1 MKKRI
6 AVFLAAL
13 MLLSLC
19 GCKSKAAKE
28 TDELILKIGEVTASS
43 TDEVERAQ
51 GAYDAL
57 SDKEKTQVENY
68 AVLEQAQKDLAE
80 AKRARAISEFE
91 KFAKNTPYKAKEG
104 GSLFEVD
111 TELIEKYAARASE
124 LREMGVTDEEC
135 PALLYADMVREVEK
149 YDTYEGLGAAILLS
163 GSHITQALEYRTI
176 AFNAVSN
183 RIGYAGSLDYTTYDK
198 ATDNIENGIDELD
211 AAIAAVDGVVD
222 MNAYGVKT
230 YIDGI
235 KTMREWY
242 EQILDAF
249 YDLYIYDS
257 TTKMLKVLNEAPSD
271 SGLSDDAI
279 AVMNETN
286 DIIADYSALKTKL
299 DEKHAE
305 LFG

>member
-1 MKKRI
+1 MKKWI
-6 AVFLAAL
+6 AVVLAAL

-51 GAYDAL
+51 SAYDAL

-68 AVLEQAQKDLAE
+68 ALLEQAQKDLAE

-111 TELIEKYAARASE
+111 TELVEKYIEKAAD

-135 PALLYADMVREVEK
+135 PALLYADMVAEIGEYAK
-149 YDTYEGLGAAILLS
+149 YADAELVVILLYS
-163 GSHITQALEYRTI
+163 KVLTALQYEADSYS
-176 AFNAVSN
+176 A
-183 RIGYAGSLDYTTYDK
+183 TTESVKLIQK
-198 ATDNIENGIDELD
+198 AIDELD
-211 AAIAAVDGVVD
+211 AGIAAVDGAID

-230 YIDGI
+230 LMDAVQELHD
-235 KTMREWY
+235 KY
-242 EQILDAF
+242 ETLHDAYSDYYLGNDVTALLGLIASGTVDASKVGVSEEAMAILSEVSAK
-249 YDLYIYDS
+249 S
-257 TTKMLKVLNEAPSD
+257 NEIVELD
-271 SGLSDDAI
+271 
-279 AVMNETN
+279 
-286 DIIADYSALKTKL
+286 KKL

>member
-68 AVLEQAQKDLAE
+68 ALLEQAQKDLAE

-111 TELIEKYAARASE
+111 TELVEKYIEKAAD

-135 PALLYADMVREVEK
+135 PALLYADMVAEIGEYAK
-149 YDTYEGLGAAILLS
+149 YADAELVVILLYS
-163 GSHITQALEYRTI
+163 KVLTALQYEADSYS
-176 AFNAVSN
+176 A
-183 RIGYAGSLDYTTYDK
+183 TTESVKLIQK
-198 ATDNIENGIDELD
+198 AIDELD
-211 AAIAAVDGVVD
+211 AGIAAVDGAID

-230 YIDGI
+230 LMDAVQELHD
-235 KTMREWY
+235 KY
-242 EQILDAF
+242 ETLHDAYSDYYLGNDVTALLGLIASGTVDASKVGVSEEAMAILSEVSAK
-249 YDLYIYDS
+249 S
-257 TTKMLKVLNEAPSD
+257 NEIVELD
-271 SGLSDDAI
+271 
-279 AVMNETN
+279 
-286 DIIADYSALKTKL
+286 KKL

>member
-28 TDELILKIGEVTASS
+28 TDELILKIDEVTASS

-51 GAYDAL
+51 SAYDAL

-68 AVLEQAQKDLAE
+68 ALLEQAQKDLAE

-111 TELIEKYAARASE
+111 TELVEKYIEKAAD

-135 PALLYADMVREVEK
+135 PALLYADMVAEIGEYAK
-149 YDTYEGLGAAILLS
+149 YADAELIVILLYS
-163 GSHITQALEYRTI
+163 KVLTALQYEADSYS
-176 AFNAVSN
+176 A
-183 RIGYAGSLDYTTYDK
+183 TTESVKLIQK
-198 ATDNIENGIDELD
+198 AIDELD
-211 AAIAAVDGVVD
+211 AGIAAVDGAID

-230 YIDGI
+230 LMDAVQELHD
-235 KTMREWY
+235 KY
-242 EQILDAF
+242 ETLHDAYSDYYLGNDVTALLGLIASGTVDASKVGVSEEAMAILSEVSAK
-249 YDLYIYDS
+249 S
-257 TTKMLKVLNEAPSD
+257 NEIVELD
-271 SGLSDDAI
+271 
-279 AVMNETN
+279 
-286 DIIADYSALKTKL
+286 KKL

>member
-51 GAYDAL
+51 SAYDAL

-68 AVLEQAQKDLAE
+68 ALLEQAQKDLAE
-80 AKRARAISEFE
+80 PKRARAISEFE

-135 PALLYADMVREVEK
+135 PALHYADMVAEIGEYAK
-149 YDTYEGLGAAILLS
+149 YADAELIVILLYS
-163 GSHITQALEYRTI
+163 KVLTALQYEADSYS
-176 AFNAVSN
+176 A
-183 RIGYAGSLDYTTYDK
+183 TTESVKLIQK
-198 ATDNIENGIDELD
+198 AIDELD
-211 AAIAAVDGVVD
+211 AGIAAVDGAID

-230 YIDGI
+230 LMDAVQELHD
-235 KTMREWY
+235 KY
-242 EQILDAF
+242 ETLHDAYSDYYLGNDVTALLGLIASGTVDASKVGVSEEAMAILSEVSAK
-249 YDLYIYDS
+249 S
-257 TTKMLKVLNEAPSD
+257 NEIVELD
-271 SGLSDDAI
+271 
-279 AVMNETN
+279 
-286 DIIADYSALKTKL
+286 KKL

>member
-6 AVFLAAL
+6 AVFLAAV

-51 GAYDAL
+51 SAYDAL

-68 AVLEQAQKDLAE
+68 ALLEQAQKDLAE

-135 PALLYADMVREVEK
+135 PALLYADMVAEIGEYAK
-149 YDTYEGLGAAILLS
+149 YADAELIVILLYS
-163 GSHITQALEYRTI
+163 KVLTALQYEADSYS
-176 AFNAVSN
+176 A
-183 RIGYAGSLDYTTYDK
+183 TTESVKLIQK
-198 ATDNIENGIDELD
+198 AIDELD
-211 AAIAAVDGVVD
+211 AGIAAVDGAID

-230 YIDGI
+230 LMDAVQELHD
-235 KTMREWY
+235 KY
-242 EQILDAF
+242 ETLHDAYSDYYLGNDVTALLGLIASGTVDASKVGVSEEAMAILSEVSAK
-249 YDLYIYDS
+249 S
-257 TTKMLKVLNEAPSD
+257 NEIVELD
-271 SGLSDDAI
+271 
-279 AVMNETN
+279 
-286 DIIADYSALKTKL
+286 KKL

>member
-51 GAYDAL
+51 SAYDAL

-68 AVLEQAQKDLAE
+68 ALLEQAQKDLAE

-111 TELIEKYAARASE
+111 TELVEKYIEKAAD

-135 PALLYADMVREVEK
+135 PALLYADMVAEIGEYAK
-149 YDTYEGLGAAILLS
+149 YADAELIVILLYS
-163 GSHITQALEYRTI
+163 KVLTALQYEADSYS
-176 AFNAVSN
+176 A
-183 RIGYAGSLDYTTYDK
+183 TTESVNLIQK
-198 ATDNIENGIDELD
+198 AIDELD
-211 AAIAAVDGVVD
+211 AGIAAVDGAID

-230 YIDGI
+230 LMDAVQELHD
-235 KTMREWY
+235 KY
-242 EQILDAF
+242 ETLHDAYSDYYLGNDVTALLGLIASGTVDASKVGVSEEAMAILSEVSAK
-249 YDLYIYDS
+249 S
-257 TTKMLKVLNEAPSD
+257 NEIVELD
-271 SGLSDDAI
+271 
-279 AVMNETN
+279 
-286 DIIADYSALKTKL
+286 KKL

>member
-1 MKKRI
+1 MKKWI
-6 AVFLAAL
+6 AVVLAAL

-51 GAYDAL
+51 SAYDAL

-68 AVLEQAQKDLAE
+68 ALLEQAQKDLAE

-111 TELIEKYAARASE
+111 TELVEKYIAKAAD

-135 PALLYADMVREVEK
+135 PALLYADMVAEIGEYAK
-149 YDTYEGLGAAILLS
+149 YADAELIVILLYS
-163 GSHITQALEYRTI
+163 KVLTALQYEADSYS
-176 AFNAVSN
+176 A
-183 RIGYAGSLDYTTYDK
+183 TTESVMLIQK
-198 ATDNIENGIDELD
+198 AIDELD
-211 AAIAAVDGVVD
+211 AGIAAVDGAID

-230 YIDGI
+230 LMDAVQELHD
-235 KTMREWY
+235 KY
-242 EQILDAF
+242 ETLHDAYSDYYLGNDVTALLGLIASGTVDASKVGVSEEAMAILSEVSAK
-249 YDLYIYDS
+249 S
-257 TTKMLKVLNEAPSD
+257 NEIVELD
-271 SGLSDDAI
+271 
-279 AVMNETN
+279 
-286 DIIADYSALKTKL
+286 KKL

>member
-6 AVFLAAL
+6 AVFLAAV

-51 GAYDAL
+51 SAYDAL

-68 AVLEQAQKDLAE
+68 ALLEQAQKDLAE

-135 PALLYADMVREVEK
+135 PALLYADMVAEIGEYAK
-149 YDTYEGLGAAILLS
+149 YADAELIVILLYS
-163 GSHITQALEYRTI
+163 KVLTALQYEADSYS
-176 AFNAVSN
+176 A
-183 RIGYAGSLDYTTYDK
+183 TTESVKLIQK
-198 ATDNIENGIDELD
+198 AIDELD
-211 AAIAAVDGVVD
+211 AGIAAVDGAID

-230 YIDGI
+230 LMDAVQELHD
-235 KTMREWY
+235 KY
-242 EQILDAF
+242 ETLHDA
-249 YDLYIYDS
+249 YSDYYLGNDVTALLGLIASGTVDAS
-257 TTKMLKVLNEAPSD
+257 KVGVSEEAMAILNEVSAKS
-271 SGLSDDAI
+271 
-279 AVMNETN
+279 NEIVEL
-286 DIIADYSALKTKL
+286 DKKL
-299 DEKHAE
+299 DEKHSE

>member
-51 GAYDAL
+51 SAYDAL

-111 TELIEKYAARASE
+111 TELVEKYIEKAAD

-135 PALLYADMVREVEK
+135 PALLYADMVAEIGEYAK
-149 YDTYEGLGAAILLS
+149 YADAELIVILLYS
-163 GSHITQALEYRTI
+163 KVLTALQYEADSYS
-176 AFNAVSN
+176 A
-183 RIGYAGSLDYTTYDK
+183 TTESVKLIQK
-198 ATDNIENGIDELD
+198 AIDELD
-211 AAIAAVDGVVD
+211 AGIAAVDGAID

-230 YIDGI
+230 LMDAVQELHD
-235 KTMREWY
+235 KY
-242 EQILDAF
+242 ETLHDAYSDYYLGNDVTALLGLIASGTVDASKVGVSEEAMAILSEVSAK
-249 YDLYIYDS
+249 S
-257 TTKMLKVLNEAPSD
+257 NEIVELD
-271 SGLSDDAI
+271 
-279 AVMNETN
+279 
-286 DIIADYSALKTKL
+286 KKL
-299 DEKHAE
+299 DVKHAE

>member
-1 MKKRI
+1 MKKWI
-6 AVFLAAL
+6 AVVLAAL

-51 GAYDAL
+51 SAYDAL

-68 AVLEQAQKDLAE
+68 ALLEQAQKDLAE

-111 TELIEKYAARASE
+111 TELVEKYIAKAAD

-135 PALLYADMVREVEK
+135 PALLYADMVAEIGEYAK
-149 YDTYEGLGAAILLS
+149 YADAELIVILLYS
-163 GSHITQALEYRTI
+163 KVLTALQYEADSYS
-176 AFNAVSN
+176 A
-183 RIGYAGSLDYTTYDK
+183 TTESVKLIQK
-198 ATDNIENGIDELD
+198 AIDELD
-211 AAIAAVDGVVD
+211 AGIAAVDGAID

-230 YIDGI
+230 LMDAVQELHD
-235 KTMREWY
+235 KY
-242 EQILDAF
+242 ETLHDAYSDYYLGNDMTALLGLIASGTVDASKVGVSEEAMAILSEVSAK
-249 YDLYIYDS
+249 S
-257 TTKMLKVLNEAPSD
+257 NEIVELD
-271 SGLSDDAI
+271 
-279 AVMNETN
+279 
-286 DIIADYSALKTKL
+286 KKL

>member
-51 GAYDAL
+51 SAYDAL

-68 AVLEQAQKDLAE
+68 ALLEQAQKDLAE
-80 AKRARAISEFE
+80 AKRTRAISEFE

-111 TELIEKYAARASE
+111 TELVEKYIAKAAD

-135 PALLYADMVREVEK
+135 PALLYADMVAEIGEYAK
-149 YDTYEGLGAAILLS
+149 YADAELIVILLYS
-163 GSHITQALEYRTI
+163 KVLTALQYEADSYS
-176 AFNAVSN
+176 A
-183 RIGYAGSLDYTTYDK
+183 TTESVKLIQK
-198 ATDNIENGIDELD
+198 AIDELD
-211 AAIAAVDGVVD
+211 AGIAAVDGAID

-230 YIDGI
+230 LMDAVQELHD
-235 KTMREWY
+235 KY
-242 EQILDAF
+242 ETLHDAYSDYYLGNDVTALLGLIASGTVDASKVGVSEEAMAILSEVSAK
-249 YDLYIYDS
+249 S
-257 TTKMLKVLNEAPSD
+257 NEIVELD
-271 SGLSDDAI
+271 
-279 AVMNETN
+279 
-286 DIIADYSALKTKL
+286 KKL

>member
-28 TDELILKIGEVTASS
+28 TDELILKIGEGTASS

-51 GAYDAL
+51 SAYDAL

-111 TELIEKYAARASE
+111 TELVEKYIEKAAD

-135 PALLYADMVREVEK
+135 PALLYADMVAEIGEYAK
-149 YDTYEGLGAAILLS
+149 YADAELIVILLYS
-163 GSHITQALEYRTI
+163 KVLTALQYEADSYS
-176 AFNAVSN
+176 A
-183 RIGYAGSLDYTTYDK
+183 TTESVKLIQK
-198 ATDNIENGIDELD
+198 AIDELD
-211 AAIAAVDGVVD
+211 AGIAAVDGAID

-230 YIDGI
+230 LMDAVQELHD
-235 KTMREWY
+235 KY
-242 EQILDAF
+242 ETLHDAYSDYYLGNDVTALLGLIASGTVDASKVGVSEEAMAILSEVSAK
-249 YDLYIYDS
+249 S
-257 TTKMLKVLNEAPSD
+257 NEIVELD
-271 SGLSDDAI
+271 
-279 AVMNETN
+279 
-286 DIIADYSALKTKL
+286 KKL

>member
-51 GAYDAL
+51 SAYDAL

-68 AVLEQAQKDLAE
+68 ALLEQAQKDLAE

-135 PALLYADMVREVEK
+135 PALLYADMVAEIGEYAK
-149 YDTYEGLGAAILLS
+149 YADTELIVILLYS
-163 GSHITQALEYRTI
+163 KVLTALQYEADSYS
-176 AFNAVSN
+176 A
-183 RIGYAGSLDYTTYDK
+183 TTESVKLIQK
-198 ATDNIENGIDELD
+198 AIDELD
-211 AAIAAVDGVVD
+211 AGIAAVDGAID

-230 YIDGI
+230 LMDAVQELHD
-235 KTMREWY
+235 KY
-242 EQILDAF
+242 ETLHDAYSDYYLGNDVTALLGLIASGTVDASKVGVSEEAMAILSEVSAK
-249 YDLYIYDS
+249 S
-257 TTKMLKVLNEAPSD
+257 NEIVELD
-271 SGLSDDAI
+271 
-279 AVMNETN
+279 
-286 DIIADYSALKTKL
+286 KKL
-299 DEKHAE
+299 DVKHAE

>member
-1 MKKRI
+1 MKKWI

-51 GAYDAL
+51 SAYDAL

-68 AVLEQAQKDLAE
+68 ALLEQAQKDLAE

-135 PALLYADMVREVEK
+135 PALLYADMVAEIGEYAK
-149 YDTYEGLGAAILLS
+149 YADAELIVILLYS
-163 GSHITQALEYRTI
+163 KVLTALQYEADSYS
-176 AFNAVSN
+176 A
-183 RIGYAGSLDYTTYDK
+183 TTESVKLIQK
-198 ATDNIENGIDELD
+198 AIDELD
-211 AAIAAVDGVVD
+211 AGIAAVDGAID

-230 YIDGI
+230 LMDAVQELHD
-235 KTMREWY
+235 KY
-242 EQILDAF
+242 ETLHDAYSDYYLGNDVTALLGLIASGTVDASKVGVSEEAMAILSEVSAK
-249 YDLYIYDS
+249 S
-257 TTKMLKVLNEAPSD
+257 NEIVELD
-271 SGLSDDAI
+271 
-279 AVMNETN
+279 
-286 DIIADYSALKTKL
+286 KKL

>member
-51 GAYDAL
+51 SAYDAL

-104 GSLFEVD
+104 GSLFEVATD
-111 TELIEKYAARASE
+111 LVEKYIEKAAD

-135 PALLYADMVREVEK
+135 PALLYADMVAEIGEYAK
-149 YDTYEGLGAAILLS
+149 YADAELIVILLYS
-163 GSHITQALEYRTI
+163 KVLTALQYEADSYS
-176 AFNAVSN
+176 A
-183 RIGYAGSLDYTTYDK
+183 TTESVKLIQK
-198 ATDNIENGIDELD
+198 AIDELD
-211 AAIAAVDGVVD
+211 AGIAAVDGAID

-230 YIDGI
+230 LMDAVQELHD
-235 KTMREWY
+235 KY
-242 EQILDAF
+242 ETLHDAYSDYYLGNDVTALLGLIASGTVDASKVGVSEEAMAILSEVSAK
-249 YDLYIYDS
+249 S
-257 TTKMLKVLNEAPSD
+257 NEIVELD
-271 SGLSDDAI
+271 
-279 AVMNETN
+279 
-286 DIIADYSALKTKL
+286 KKL

>member
-1 MKKRI
+1 MKKWI
-6 AVFLAAL
+6 AAVLAAV

-51 GAYDAL
+51 SAYDAL

-68 AVLEQAQKDLAE
+68 ALLEQAQKDLAE

-135 PALLYADMVREVEK
+135 PALLYADMVAEIGEYAK
-149 YDTYEGLGAAILLS
+149 YADAELIVILLYS
-163 GSHITQALEYRTI
+163 KVLTALQYEADSYS
-176 AFNAVSN
+176 A
-183 RIGYAGSLDYTTYDK
+183 TTESVKLIQK
-198 ATDNIENGIDELD
+198 AIDELD
-211 AAIAAVDGVVD
+211 AGIAAVDGAID

-230 YIDGI
+230 LMDAVQELHD
-235 KTMREWY
+235 KY
-242 EQILDAF
+242 ETLHDAYSDYYLGNDVTALLGLIASGTVDASKVGVSEEAMAILSEVSAK
-249 YDLYIYDS
+249 S
-257 TTKMLKVLNEAPSD
+257 NEIVELD
-271 SGLSDDAI
+271 
-279 AVMNETN
+279 
-286 DIIADYSALKTKL
+286 KKL

>member
-1 MKKRI
+1 MKKWI
-6 AVFLAAL
+6 AVVLAAL

-51 GAYDAL
+51 SAYDAL

-68 AVLEQAQKDLAE
+68 ALLEQAQKDLAE
-80 AKRARAISEFE
+80 AKRTRAISEFE

-111 TELIEKYAARASE
+111 TELVEKYIAKAAD

-135 PALLYADMVREVEK
+135 PALLYADMVAEIGEYAK
-149 YDTYEGLGAAILLS
+149 YADAELIVILLYS
-163 GSHITQALEYRTI
+163 KVLTALQYEADSYS
-176 AFNAVSN
+176 A
-183 RIGYAGSLDYTTYDK
+183 TTESVKLIQK
-198 ATDNIENGIDELD
+198 AIDELD
-211 AAIAAVDGVVD
+211 AGIAALDGAID

-230 YIDGI
+230 LMDAVQELHD
-235 KTMREWY
+235 KY
-242 EQILDAF
+242 ETLHDAYSDYYLGNDVTALLGLIASGTVDASKVGVSEEAMAILSEVSAK
-249 YDLYIYDS
+249 S
-257 TTKMLKVLNEAPSD
+257 NEIVELD
-271 SGLSDDAI
+271 
-279 AVMNETN
+279 
-286 DIIADYSALKTKL
+286 KKL

>member
-51 GAYDAL
+51 SAYDAL

-111 TELIEKYAARASE
+111 TELVEKYIEKAAD

-135 PALLYADMVREVEK
+135 PALLYADMVAEIGEYAK
-149 YDTYEGLGAAILLS
+149 YADAELIVILLYS
-163 GSHITQALEYRTI
+163 KVLTALQYEADSYS
-176 AFNAVSN
+176 A
-183 RIGYAGSLDYTTYDK
+183 TTESVKLIQK
-198 ATDNIENGIDELD
+198 AIDELD
-211 AAIAAVDGVVD
+211 AGIAAVDGAID

-230 YIDGI
+230 LMDAVQELHD
-235 KTMREWY
+235 KY
-242 EQILDAF
+242 ETLHDAYSDYYLGNDVTALLGLIASGTVDASKVGVSEEAMAIL
-249 YDLYIYDS
+249 S
-257 TTKMLKVLNEAPSD
+257 EV
-271 SGLSDDAI
+271 
-279 AVMNETN
+279 
-286 DIIADYSALKTKL
+286 SAKSSEIVELDKKL

>member
-135 PALLYADMVREVEK
+135 PALLYADMVAEIGEYAK
-149 YDTYEGLGAAILLS
+149 YADAELIVILLYS
-163 GSHITQALEYRTI
+163 KVLTALQYEADSYS
-176 AFNAVSN
+176 A
-183 RIGYAGSLDYTTYDK
+183 TTESVKLIQK
-198 ATDNIENGIDELD
+198 AIDELD
-211 AAIAAVDGVVD
+211 AGIAAVDGAID

-230 YIDGI
+230 LMDAVQELHD
-235 KTMREWY
+235 KY
-242 EQILDAF
+242 ETLHDAYSDYYLGNDMTALLGLIASGTVDASKVGVSEEAMAILSEVSAK
-249 YDLYIYDS
+249 S
-257 TTKMLKVLNEAPSD
+257 NEIVELD
-271 SGLSDDAI
+271 
-279 AVMNETN
+279 
-286 DIIADYSALKTKL
+286 KKL

>member
-57 SDKEKTQVENY
+57 SGKEKTQVENY

-135 PALLYADMVREVEK
+135 PALLYADMVAEIGEYAK
-149 YDTYEGLGAAILLS
+149 YADAELIVILLYS
-163 GSHITQALEYRTI
+163 KVLTALQYEADSYS
-176 AFNAVSN
+176 A
-183 RIGYAGSLDYTTYDK
+183 TTESVKLIQK
-198 ATDNIENGIDELD
+198 AIDELD
-211 AAIAAVDGVVD
+211 AGIAAVDGAID

-230 YIDGI
+230 LMDAVQELHD
-235 KTMREWY
+235 KY
-242 EQILDAF
+242 ETLHDAYSDYYLGNDMTALLGLIASGTVDASKVGVSEEAMAILSEVSAK
-249 YDLYIYDS
+249 S
-257 TTKMLKVLNEAPSD
+257 NEIVELD
-271 SGLSDDAI
+271 
-279 AVMNETN
+279 
-286 DIIADYSALKTKL
+286 KKL

>member
-51 GAYDAL
+51 SAYDAL

-68 AVLEQAQKDLAE
+68 ALLEQAQKDLAE

-135 PALLYADMVREVEK
+135 PALLYADMVAEIGEYAK
-149 YDTYEGLGAAILLS
+149 YADAELIVILLYS
-163 GSHITQALEYRTI
+163 KVLTVLQYEADSYSA
-176 AFNAVSN
+176 
-183 RIGYAGSLDYTTYDK
+183 TTESVKLIQK
-198 ATDNIENGIDELD
+198 AIDELD
-211 AAIAAVDGVVD
+211 AGIAAVDGAID

-230 YIDGI
+230 LMDAVQELHD
-235 KTMREWY
+235 KY
-242 EQILDAF
+242 ETLHDAYSDYYLGNDVTALLGLIASGTVDASKVGVSEEAMAILSEVSAK
-249 YDLYIYDS
+249 S
-257 TTKMLKVLNEAPSD
+257 NEIVELD
-271 SGLSDDAI
+271 
-279 AVMNETN
+279 
-286 DIIADYSALKTKL
+286 KKL

>member
-28 TDELILKIGEVTASS
+28 TDKLILKIGEVTASS

-51 GAYDAL
+51 SAYDAL

-68 AVLEQAQKDLAE
+68 ALLKQAQKDLAE

-111 TELIEKYAARASE
+111 TELVEKYIAKAAD

-135 PALLYADMVREVEK
+135 PALLYADMVAEIGEYAK
-149 YDTYEGLGAAILLS
+149 YADAELIVILLYS
-163 GSHITQALEYRTI
+163 KVLTALQYEADSYS
-176 AFNAVSN
+176 A
-183 RIGYAGSLDYTTYDK
+183 TTESVKLIQK
-198 ATDNIENGIDELD
+198 AIDELD
-211 AAIAAVDGVVD
+211 AGIAAVDGAID

-230 YIDGI
+230 LMDAVQELHD
-235 KTMREWY
+235 KY
-242 EQILDAF
+242 ETLHDAYSDYYLGNDVTALLGLIASGTVDASKVGVSEEAMAILSEVSAK
-249 YDLYIYDS
+249 S
-257 TTKMLKVLNEAPSD
+257 NEIVELD
-271 SGLSDDAI
+271 
-279 AVMNETN
+279 
-286 DIIADYSALKTKL
+286 KKL

>member
-1 MKKRI
+1 MKKWI
-6 AVFLAAL
+6 AVVLAAL

-68 AVLEQAQKDLAE
+68 ALLEQAQKDLAE

-135 PALLYADMVREVEK
+135 PALLYADMVAEIGEYAK
-149 YDTYEGLGAAILLS
+149 YADAELIVILLYS
-163 GSHITQALEYRTI
+163 KVLTALQYEADSYS
-176 AFNAVSN
+176 A
-183 RIGYAGSLDYTTYDK
+183 TTESVKLIQK
-198 ATDNIENGIDELD
+198 AIDELD
-211 AAIAAVDGVVD
+211 AGIAAVDGAID

-230 YIDGI
+230 LMDAVQELHD
-235 KTMREWY
+235 KY
-242 EQILDAF
+242 ETLHDAYSDYYLGNDMTALLGLIASGTVDASKVGVSEEAMAILSEVSAK
-249 YDLYIYDS
+249 S
-257 TTKMLKVLNEAPSD
+257 NEIVELD
-271 SGLSDDAI
+271 
-279 AVMNETN
+279 
-286 DIIADYSALKTKL
+286 KKL

>member
-68 AVLEQAQKDLAE
+68 ALLEQAQKDLAE

-111 TELIEKYAARASE
+111 TELVEKYIAKAAD

-135 PALLYADMVREVEK
+135 PALLYADMVAEIGEYAK
-149 YDTYEGLGAAILLS
+149 YADAELIVILLYS
-163 GSHITQALEYRTI
+163 KVLTALQYEADSYS
-176 AFNAVSN
+176 A
-183 RIGYAGSLDYTTYDK
+183 TTESVKLIQK
-198 ATDNIENGIDELD
+198 AIDELD
-211 AAIAAVDGVVD
+211 AGIAAVDGAID

-230 YIDGI
+230 LMDAVQELHD
-235 KTMREWY
+235 KY
-242 EQILDAF
+242 ETLHDAYSDYYLGNDMTALLGLIASGTVDASKVGVSEEAMAILSEVSAK
-249 YDLYIYDS
+249 S
-257 TTKMLKVLNEAPSD
+257 NEIVELD
-271 SGLSDDAI
+271 
-279 AVMNETN
+279 
-286 DIIADYSALKTKL
+286 KKL

>member
-1 MKKRI
+1 MKKWI
-6 AVFLAAL
+6 AVVLAAL

-51 GAYDAL
+51 SAYDAL
-57 SDKEKTQVENY
+57 SDKEKTLVENY
-68 AVLEQAQKDLAE
+68 ALLEQAQKDLAE

-135 PALLYADMVREVEK
+135 PALHYADMVAEIGEYAK
-149 YDTYEGLGAAILLS
+149 YADAELIVILLYS
-163 GSHITQALEYRTI
+163 KVLTALQYEADSYS
-176 AFNAVSN
+176 A
-183 RIGYAGSLDYTTYDK
+183 TTESVKLIQK
-198 ATDNIENGIDELD
+198 AIDELD
-211 AAIAAVDGVVD
+211 AGIAAVDGAID

-230 YIDGI
+230 LMDAVQELHD
-235 KTMREWY
+235 KY
-242 EQILDAF
+242 ETLHDAYSDYYLGNDVTALLGLIASGTVDASKVGVSEEAMAILSEVSAK
-249 YDLYIYDS
+249 S
-257 TTKMLKVLNEAPSD
+257 NEIVELD
-271 SGLSDDAI
+271 
-279 AVMNETN
+279 
-286 DIIADYSALKTKL
+286 KKL

>member
-6 AVFLAAL
+6 AMFLAAV

-51 GAYDAL
+51 SAYDAL

-68 AVLEQAQKDLAE
+68 ALLEQAQKDLAE

-111 TELIEKYAARASE
+111 TELVEKYIAKAAD

-135 PALLYADMVREVEK
+135 PALLYADMVAEIGEYAK
-149 YDTYEGLGAAILLS
+149 YADAELIVILLYS
-163 GSHITQALEYRTI
+163 KVLTALQYEADSYS
-176 AFNAVSN
+176 A
-183 RIGYAGSLDYTTYDK
+183 TTESVKLIQK
-198 ATDNIENGIDELD
+198 AIDELD
-211 AAIAAVDGVVD
+211 AGIAAVDGAID

-230 YIDGI
+230 LMDAVQELHD
-235 KTMREWY
+235 KY
-242 EQILDAF
+242 ETLHDAYSDYYLGNDVTALLGLIASGTVDASKVGVSEEAMAILSEVSAK
-249 YDLYIYDS
+249 S
-257 TTKMLKVLNEAPSD
+257 NEIVELD
-271 SGLSDDAI
+271 
-279 AVMNETN
+279 
-286 DIIADYSALKTKL
+286 KKL

>member
-51 GAYDAL
+51 SAYDAL

-68 AVLEQAQKDLAE
+68 ALLEQAQKDLAE

-135 PALLYADMVREVEK
+135 PALLYADMVAEIGEYAK
-149 YDTYEGLGAAILLS
+149 YADAELIVILLYS
-163 GSHITQALEYRTI
+163 KVLTALQYEADSYS
-176 AFNAVSN
+176 A
-183 RIGYAGSLDYTTYDK
+183 TTESVKLIQK
-198 ATDNIENGIDELD
+198 AIDELD
-211 AAIAAVDGVVD
+211 AGIAAVDGAID

-230 YIDGI
+230 LMDAVQELHD
-235 KTMREWY
+235 KY
-242 EQILDAF
+242 ETLHDAYSDYYLGNDMTALLGLIASGTVDASKVGVSEEAMAILSEVSAK
-249 YDLYIYDS
+249 S
-257 TTKMLKVLNEAPSD
+257 NEIVELD
-271 SGLSDDAI
+271 
-279 AVMNETN
+279 
-286 DIIADYSALKTKL
+286 KKL

>member
-51 GAYDAL
+51 SAYDAL
-57 SDKEKTQVENY
+57 SDKEKTQVEKY

-111 TELIEKYAARASE
+111 TELVEKYIEKAAD

-135 PALLYADMVREVEK
+135 PALLYADMVAEIGEYAK
-149 YDTYEGLGAAILLS
+149 YADAELIVILLYS
-163 GSHITQALEYRTI
+163 KVLTALQYEADSYS
-176 AFNAVSN
+176 A
-183 RIGYAGSLDYTTYDK
+183 TTESVKLIQK
-198 ATDNIENGIDELD
+198 AIDELD
-211 AAIAAVDGVVD
+211 AGIAAVDGAID

-230 YIDGI
+230 LMDAVQELHD
-235 KTMREWY
+235 KY
-242 EQILDAF
+242 ETLHDAYSDYYLGNDVTALLGLIASGTVDASKVGVSEEAMAILSEVSAK
-249 YDLYIYDS
+249 S
-257 TTKMLKVLNEAPSD
+257 NEIVELD
-271 SGLSDDAI
+271 
-279 AVMNETN
+279 
-286 DIIADYSALKTKL
+286 KKL

>member
-51 GAYDAL
+51 SAYDAL

-68 AVLEQAQKDLAE
+68 ALLEQAQKDLAE

-135 PALLYADMVREVEK
+135 PALLYADMVAEIGEYAK
-149 YDTYEGLGAAILLS
+149 YADAELIVILLYS
-163 GSHITQALEYRTI
+163 KVLTALQYEADSYS
-176 AFNAVSN
+176 A
-183 RIGYAGSLDYTTYDK
+183 TTESVKLIQK
-198 ATDNIENGIDELD
+198 AIDELD
-211 AAIAAVDGVVD
+211 AGIAAVDGAID

-230 YIDGI
+230 LMDAVQELHD
-235 KTMREWY
+235 KY
-242 EQILDAF
+242 ETLHDA
-249 YDLYIYDS
+249 YSDYYLGNDVTALLGLIASGTVDAS
-257 TTKMLKVLNEAPSD
+257 KVGVSEEAMAILNEVSAKS
-271 SGLSDDAI
+271 
-279 AVMNETN
+279 NEIVEL
-286 DIIADYSALKTKL
+286 DKKL
-299 DEKHAE
+299 DVKHAE

>member
-51 GAYDAL
+51 SAYDAL

-111 TELIEKYAARASE
+111 TELVEKYIAKAAD

-135 PALLYADMVREVEK
+135 PALLYADMVAEIGEYAK
-149 YDTYEGLGAAILLS
+149 YADAELIVILLYS
-163 GSHITQALEYRTI
+163 KVLTALQYEADSYS
-176 AFNAVSN
+176 A
-183 RIGYAGSLDYTTYDK
+183 TTESVKLIQK
-198 ATDNIENGIDELD
+198 AIDELD
-211 AAIAAVDGVVD
+211 AGIAAVDGAID

-230 YIDGI
+230 LMDAVQELHD
-235 KTMREWY
+235 KY
-242 EQILDAF
+242 ETLHDAYSDYYLGNDVTALLGLIASGTVDASKVGVSEEAMAILSEVSAK
-249 YDLYIYDS
+249 S
-257 TTKMLKVLNEAPSD
+257 NEIVELD
-271 SGLSDDAI
+271 
-279 AVMNETN
+279 
-286 DIIADYSALKTKL
+286 KKL

>member
-6 AVFLAAL
+6 AVVLAAL

-51 GAYDAL
+51 SAYDAL

-68 AVLEQAQKDLAE
+68 ALLEQAQKDLAE

-135 PALLYADMVREVEK
+135 PALHYADMVAEIGEYAK
-149 YDTYEGLGAAILLS
+149 YADAELIVILLYS
-163 GSHITQALEYRTI
+163 KVLTALQYEADSYS
-176 AFNAVSN
+176 A
-183 RIGYAGSLDYTTYDK
+183 TTESVKLIQK
-198 ATDNIENGIDELD
+198 AIDELD
-211 AAIAAVDGVVD
+211 AGIAAVDGAID

-230 YIDGI
+230 LMDAVQELHD
-235 KTMREWY
+235 KY
-242 EQILDAF
+242 ETLHDAYSDYYLGNDVTALLGLIASGTVDASKVGVSEEAMAILSEVSAK
-249 YDLYIYDS
+249 S
-257 TTKMLKVLNEAPSD
+257 NEIVELD
-271 SGLSDDAI
+271 
-279 AVMNETN
+279 
-286 DIIADYSALKTKL
+286 KKL

>member
-68 AVLEQAQKDLAE
+68 ALLEQAQKDLAE

-111 TELIEKYAARASE
+111 TELVEKYIAKAAD

-135 PALLYADMVREVEK
+135 PALLYADMVAEIGEYAK
-149 YDTYEGLGAAILLS
+149 YADAELIVILLYS
-163 GSHITQALEYRTI
+163 KVLTALQYEADSYS
-176 AFNAVSN
+176 A
-183 RIGYAGSLDYTTYDK
+183 TTESVKLIQK
-198 ATDNIENGIDELD
+198 AIDELD
-211 AAIAAVDGVVD
+211 AGIAAVDGAID

-230 YIDGI
+230 LMDAVQELHD
-235 KTMREWY
+235 KY
-242 EQILDAF
+242 ETLHDAYSDYYLGNDVTALLGLIASGTVDASKVGVSEEAMAILSEVSAK
-249 YDLYIYDS
+249 S
-257 TTKMLKVLNEAPSD
+257 NEIVELD
-271 SGLSDDAI
+271 
-279 AVMNETN
+279 
-286 DIIADYSALKTKL
+286 KKL

>member
-1 MKKRI
+1 MKKWI
-6 AVFLAAL
+6 AVVLAAL

-51 GAYDAL
+51 SAYDAL

-68 AVLEQAQKDLAE
+68 ALLEQAQKDLAE

-111 TELIEKYAARASE
+111 TELVEKYIAKAAD

-135 PALLYADMVREVEK
+135 PALLYADMVAEIGEYAK
-149 YDTYEGLGAAILLS
+149 YADAELIVILLYS
-163 GSHITQALEYRTI
+163 KVLTALQYEADSYS
-176 AFNAVSN
+176 A
-183 RIGYAGSLDYTTYDK
+183 TTESVKLIQK
-198 ATDNIENGIDELD
+198 AIDELD
-211 AAIAAVDGVVD
+211 AGIAAVDGAID

-230 YIDGI
+230 LMDAVQELHD
-235 KTMREWY
+235 KY
-242 EQILDAF
+242 ETLHDAYSDYYLGNDVTALLGLIASGTVDASKVGVSEEAMAILSEVSAK
-249 YDLYIYDS
+249 S
-257 TTKMLKVLNEAPSD
+257 NEIVELD
-271 SGLSDDAI
+271 
-279 AVMNETN
+279 
-286 DIIADYSALKTKL
+286 KKL

>member
-1 MKKRI
+1 MKKWI
-6 AVFLAAL
+6 AVVLAAL

-51 GAYDAL
+51 SAYDAL

-68 AVLEQAQKDLAE
+68 ALLEQAQKDLAE
-80 AKRARAISEFE
+80 AKRTRAISEFE

-135 PALLYADMVREVEK
+135 PALLYADMVAEIGEYAK
-149 YDTYEGLGAAILLS
+149 YADAELIVILLYS
-163 GSHITQALEYRTI
+163 KVLTALQYEADSYS
-176 AFNAVSN
+176 A
-183 RIGYAGSLDYTTYDK
+183 TTESVKLIQK
-198 ATDNIENGIDELD
+198 AIDELD
-211 AAIAAVDGVVD
+211 AGIAAVDGAID

-230 YIDGI
+230 LMDAVQELHD
-235 KTMREWY
+235 KY
-242 EQILDAF
+242 ETLHDAYSDYYLGNDVTALLGLIASGTVDASKVGVSEEAMAILSEVSAK
-249 YDLYIYDS
+249 S
-257 TTKMLKVLNEAPSD
+257 NEIVELD
-271 SGLSDDAI
+271 
-279 AVMNETN
+279 
-286 DIIADYSALKTKL
+286 KKL

>member
-1 MKKRI
+1 
-6 AVFLAAL
+6 

-51 GAYDAL
+51 SAYDAL

-111 TELIEKYAARASE
+111 TELVEKYIEKAAD

-135 PALLYADMVREVEK
+135 PALLYADMVAEIGEYAK
-149 YDTYEGLGAAILLS
+149 YADAELIVILLYS
-163 GSHITQALEYRTI
+163 KVLTALQYEADSYS
-176 AFNAVSN
+176 A
-183 RIGYAGSLDYTTYDK
+183 TTESVKLIQK
-198 ATDNIENGIDELD
+198 AIDELD
-211 AAIAAVDGVVD
+211 AGIAAVDGAID

-230 YIDGI
+230 LMDAVQELHD
-235 KTMREWY
+235 KY
-242 EQILDAF
+242 ETLHDAYSDYYLGNDVTALLGLIASGTVDASKVGVSEEAMAILSEVSAK
-249 YDLYIYDS
+249 S
-257 TTKMLKVLNEAPSD
+257 NEIVELD
-271 SGLSDDAI
+271 
-279 AVMNETN
+279 
-286 DIIADYSALKTKL
+286 KKL

>member
-43 TDEVERAQ
+43 SDEVERAQ
-51 GAYDAL
+51 SAYDAL

-68 AVLEQAQKDLAE
+68 ALLEQAQKDLAE

-111 TELIEKYAARASE
+111 TELIEKYAARALE

-135 PALLYADMVREVEK
+135 PALLYADMVAEIGEYAK
-149 YDTYEGLGAAILLS
+149 YADAELIVILLYS
-163 GSHITQALEYRTI
+163 KVLTALQYEADSYS
-176 AFNAVSN
+176 A
-183 RIGYAGSLDYTTYDK
+183 TTESVKLIQK
-198 ATDNIENGIDELD
+198 AIDELD
-211 AAIAAVDGVVD
+211 AGIAAVDGAID

-230 YIDGI
+230 LMDAVQELHD
-235 KTMREWY
+235 KY
-242 EQILDAF
+242 ETLHDAYSDYYLGNDMTALLGLIASGTVDASKVGVSEEAMAILSEVSAK
-249 YDLYIYDS
+249 S
-257 TTKMLKVLNEAPSD
+257 NEIVELD
-271 SGLSDDAI
+271 
-279 AVMNETN
+279 
-286 DIIADYSALKTKL
+286 KKL

>member
-1 MKKRI
+1 MKKWI
-6 AVFLAAL
+6 AVVLAAL

-51 GAYDAL
+51 SAYDAL

-68 AVLEQAQKDLAE
+68 ALLEQAQKDLAE

-111 TELIEKYAARASE
+111 TELVEKYIAKAAD

-135 PALLYADMVREVEK
+135 PALLYADMVAEIGEYAK
-149 YDTYEGLGAAILLS
+149 YADAELIVILLYS
-163 GSHITQALEYRTI
+163 KVLTALQYEADSYS
-176 AFNAVSN
+176 A
-183 RIGYAGSLDYTTYDK
+183 TTESVKLIQK
-198 ATDNIENGIDELD
+198 AIDELD
-211 AAIAAVDGVVD
+211 AGIAAVDGAID

-230 YIDGI
+230 LMDAVQELHD
-235 KTMREWY
+235 KY
-242 EQILDAF
+242 ETLHDAYSDYYLGNDVTALLDLIASGTVDASKVGVSEEAMAILSEVSAK
-249 YDLYIYDS
+249 S
-257 TTKMLKVLNEAPSD
+257 NEIVELD
-271 SGLSDDAI
+271 
-279 AVMNETN
+279 
-286 DIIADYSALKTKL
+286 KKL

>member
-51 GAYDAL
+51 SAYDAL

-68 AVLEQAQKDLAE
+68 ALLEQAQKDLAE

-91 KFAKNTPYKAKEG
+91 KFAKNTPYKEKEDG
-104 GSLFEVD
+104 FLFEVD
-111 TELIEKYAARASE
+111 TELVEKYIEKAAD

-135 PALLYADMVREVEK
+135 PALLYADMVAEIGEYAK
-149 YDTYEGLGAAILLS
+149 YADAELIVILLYS
-163 GSHITQALEYRTI
+163 KVLTALQYEADSYS
-176 AFNAVSN
+176 A
-183 RIGYAGSLDYTTYDK
+183 TTESVKLIQK
-198 ATDNIENGIDELD
+198 AIDELD
-211 AAIAAVDGVVD
+211 AGIAAVDGAID

-230 YIDGI
+230 LMDAVQELHD
-235 KTMREWY
+235 KY
-242 EQILDAF
+242 ETLHDAYSDYYLGNDVTALLGLIASGTVDASKVGVSEEAMAILSEVSAK
-249 YDLYIYDS
+249 S
-257 TTKMLKVLNEAPSD
+257 NEIVELD
-271 SGLSDDAI
+271 
-279 AVMNETN
+279 
-286 DIIADYSALKTKL
+286 KKL